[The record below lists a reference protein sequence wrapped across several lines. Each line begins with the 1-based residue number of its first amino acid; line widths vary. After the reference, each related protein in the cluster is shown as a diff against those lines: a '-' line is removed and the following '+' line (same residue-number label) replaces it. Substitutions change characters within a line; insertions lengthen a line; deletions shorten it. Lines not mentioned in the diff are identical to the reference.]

1 MPASLIFVGLLPGA
15 STVMVSP
22 SETAMT
28 LPTISLAQSPADNKK
43 PARASS
49 HLVDA
54 RDIHEV

>member
-28 LPTISLAQSPADNKK
+28 LPTISLAQRPADKKK
-43 PARASS
+43 PERTSS

-54 RDIHEV
+54 RDIH